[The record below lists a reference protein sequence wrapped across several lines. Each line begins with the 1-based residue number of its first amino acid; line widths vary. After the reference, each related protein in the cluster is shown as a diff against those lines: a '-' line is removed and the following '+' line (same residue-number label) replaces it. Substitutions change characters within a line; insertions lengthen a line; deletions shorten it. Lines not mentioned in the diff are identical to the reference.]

1 MIGWKDPILDLTR
14 RVLGVLLQEL
24 NDDRLSGRRQ
34 DNNWRGDTVFLSPL
48 TTCPEKINHKHH
60 DQTTDWN
67 FNLIPSSL

>member
-34 DNNWRGDTVFLSPL
+34 DNN
-48 TTCPEKINHKHH
+48 
-60 DQTTDWN
+60 
-67 FNLIPSSL
+67 